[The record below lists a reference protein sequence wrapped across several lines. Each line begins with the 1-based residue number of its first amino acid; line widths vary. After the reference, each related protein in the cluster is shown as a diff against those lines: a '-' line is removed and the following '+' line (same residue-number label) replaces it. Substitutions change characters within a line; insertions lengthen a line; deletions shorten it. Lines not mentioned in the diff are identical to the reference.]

1 MRTCENFGNTINEN
15 VIFQDS
21 FYTEFHFMITME
33 EVEWV
38 IFRCKYR
45 ESNNE
50 GICQNNSSN
59 H

>member
-33 EVEWV
+33 EVE
-38 IFRCKYR
+38 
-45 ESNNE
+45 
-50 GICQNNSSN
+50 
-59 H
+59 